1 MEVLLGILAFG
12 YVLGL
17 PIGLIVALVGLSRL
31 KRRVAEL
38 EMASRPAVPMGSVAA
53 PTEPQPGMILARP
66 QSPGDMVEGAPE
78 QAAAADFGPSPLA
91 ARDSGPD
98 GMLPAKGGHV
108 EGAEA
113 AASDQDR
120 PIVLR
125 RDRLAEL
132 AGWVKGNWVYLV
144 SAASLAAAGVFFV
157 QYGIEKGLLP
167 PPIRVALAILFG
179 LALIGSGEWLR
190 RRGSDPTEAT
200 LHLPAVF
207 SGAGL
212 VSIFAGVIA
221 GRLLYGLYGPEVT
234 FAGLVATAA
243 LAVSLGWRNEP
254 FLVAV
259 GLGGASVA
267 PFLVGSDSQTPAW
280 LYGYYALIAVT
291 GLVVDAVRRWA
302 WISVLALMLGYG
314 FGYQMMLAG
323 AGTPGWVAELVGLA
337 IAATVLPTF
346 DLIPRHEGPA
356 ALTCMLGKAKHP
368 WPNFPVRLAA
378 GAVLA
383 SSVAIA
389 ASGAETPAEAW
400 IALVALAALTLAYLV
415 WADRAPGLDD
425 LALLPAIG
433 FGLRMMDEGMTGPL
447 GESFAA
453 QAIWL
458 RPPETSAPWTV
469 TILVALTALISLGA
483 FQRAVTAGRF
493 GIAYGLGAIL
503 PLPLV
508 LFGLDQVWRPSLVL
522 GDYVWALHVMAGA
535 ALMVAFALRFAARDG
550 ADHRR
555 PAYATIAAL
564 VLIALALF
572 LVTSGEALTLAL
584 AVLVLATATLDRRF
598 DLRELSVLVQ
608 VGVAILGWRIT
619 IDPGTDWALSG
630 TLLSVLAVYGGVILA
645 LAGALF
651 LLLPLQRMTAKG
663 VLESGV
669 AGFTALFANVLIARA
684 LGYSSL
690 TDWSGEALD
699 LTLNAMPWLILMLVQ
714 LYRMPLGGPLRL
726 LRGALAALGGLI
738 GGAGL
743 LGAALPANPLLAGG
757 GLYNVQPVRGPLVF
771 DTLMVTY
778 LMPAVLLLA
787 APRLVPRLPRELRLG
802 FLAVGCTLAA
812 LYAGL
817 EIRRYW
823 RGDILSVEG
832 VTQPELYSYTIAL
845 MLTGAVLLYQAI
857 ARRSSV
863 LRRIAMAIIALTV
876 AKVFLIDASGLTGLT
891 RVFSFLGLGLSL
903 AGLAWLNRWAG
914 AQADESGE
922 KAE

>member
-1 MEVLLGILAFG
+1 MEALLGLLAFA

-31 KRRVAEL
+31 RRRVALAEATL
-38 EMASRPAVPMGSVAA
+38 RLVTVPQTAVSAEEPLPGIVSPWEQVAVEETTEAPKAGEIAEAASVAA
-53 PTEPQPGMILARP
+53 HEP
-66 QSPGDMVEGAPE
+66 APE
-78 QAAAADFGPSPLA
+78 PPAPLA
-91 ARDSGPD
+91 EVPQTPVVAD
-98 GMLPAKGGHV
+98 A
-108 EGAEA
+108 
-113 AASDQDR
+113 DQDR

-125 RDRLAEL
+125 RDRMAEL
-132 AGWVKGNWVYLV
+132 AAWVKGNWVYLV

-167 PPIRVALAILFG
+167 PPVRVTLAILFG
-179 LALIGSGEWLR
+179 LALIGAGEWLR
-190 RRGSDPTEAT
+190 RRAVDPRQAT

-212 VSIFAGVIA
+212 VSIFAGIIA

-243 LAVSLGWRNEP
+243 LAIGLGWRNEP

-259 GLGGASVA
+259 GLLGASVA
-267 PFLVGSDSQTPAW
+267 PFLVGSDSATPAW

-291 GLVVDAVRRWA
+291 GLAVDAVRRWA
-302 WISVLALMLGYG
+302 WISVLALVLGYG
-314 FGYQMMLAG
+314 FGYLLMLADG
-323 AGTPGWVAELVGLA
+323 GIPGWIAQLVVLA
-337 IAATVLPTF
+337 LAATVLPTF
-346 DLIPRHEGPA
+346 DIVPQHEGPA
-356 ALTCMLGKAKHP
+356 VLPWLLGKEKRP

-378 GAVLA
+378 GAVLV
-383 SSVAIA
+383 SSFAIA
-389 ASGAETPAEAW
+389 ASRAETPAEAW
-400 IALVALAALTLAYLV
+400 IALGAMAALTLAYLV

-425 LALLPAIG
+425 LALVPAIG
-433 FGLRMMDEGMTGPL
+433 FGLRVMGEGTTGPL

-483 FQRAVTAGRF
+483 FLRAVTAGRF

-508 LFGLDQVWRPSLVL
+508 LFGLDQLWHPSEVL
-522 GDYVWALHVMAGA
+522 GAYVWALHVMAGA
-535 ALMVAFALRFAARDG
+535 ALMVVFALRFAARDG
-550 ADHRR
+550 EDHRR

-584 AVLVLATATLDRRF
+584 AVLVLATAVLDRRF
-598 DLRELSVLVQ
+598 DLRELAVLVQ
-608 VGVAILGWRIT
+608 VGVAVLGWRIT
-619 IDPGTDWALSG
+619 IDPGADWALTAG
-630 TLLSVLAVYGGVILA
+630 LFSVLAVYGGVILA
-645 LAGALF
+645 VAAALF
-651 LLLPLQRMTAKG
+651 LLLPLPRAMAKG

-669 AGFTALFANVLIARA
+669 AGFSALFANVLIARA
-684 LGYSSL
+684 LGYTSL

-714 LYRMPLGGPLRL
+714 LYRMPLGGPLRRV
-726 LRGALAALGGLI
+726 RGALAALGGLI
-738 GGAGL
+738 AALGL
-743 LGAALPANPLLAGG
+743 LGAAVPANPLLADGW
-757 GLYNVQPVRGPLVF
+757 LFKVQPVRGPLVF

-778 LMPAVLLLA
+778 LMPALLLLV
-787 APRLVPRLPRELRLG
+787 APRLVPHLPRILRRG
-802 FLAVGCTLAA
+802 FLVAGCALAA

-817 EIRRYW
+817 EIRRFW

-832 VTQPELYSYTIAL
+832 VTQPELYSYTLAL
-845 MLTGAVLLYQAI
+845 MLTGAALLYQAI
-857 ARRSSV
+857 ARRSPM
-863 LRRIAMAIIALTV
+863 LRRIAMTIIALTI

-914 AQADESGE
+914 AQSGE
-922 KAE
+922 TGQKTE